1 MGFSVSY
8 AYEIIDRYSGKLAKI
23 RKETDRYRKALKKVS
38 KSSKKF
44 GDKMKGMQSDIATV
58 AGVIG
63 GGLLL
68 GKFNDFEQTM
78 NKLNAVTLA
87 SDEQMV
93 KLRETAKTL
102 GATTQF
108 SASQAAEAMV
118 FLGMAGLDTDKIL
131 KAIPDTLKLG
141 ASAGLDLASAADIAT
156 NVLAQMGFEVG
167 ELSRVNDV
175 LAIAQAK
182 ANFNVTELF
191 EAMRPSAVT
200 AKNLGISL
208 EELTA
213 VLGVMANAGEKGGI
227 AGTLFRNALT
237 KIAGASRS
245 QLGLYRKLGID
256 MKMFV
261 DETGKIKNFKGFVDK
276 LKDLQNQG
284 KLTIPI
290 LQKLFGERGFR
301 AMQVLIGA
309 GGAEIGKL
317 QTIFEASG
325 GAADKMANIM
335 MKGLPGVMKILA
347 STAEA
352 VNIAVFESGLDKF
365 LIGIFSALSGLLSWL
380 SKTHP
385 WILKTI
391 AVFGLLAVVIGPILM
406 AVGMFAIGIGAL
418 TTALAALAPVFAIIS
433 VMFGFISIPVLLVVG
448 AIALLVAGFIL
459 IRKNWSQVVD
469 VVGGTISEMILMLN
483 RAIGDM
489 AEFWWKVRGVV
500 GGTIAEMVL
509 MVENGI
515 ARITGFISK
524 VKGLFGGGS
533 VDMNIASENA
543 KATSGSINGSIQ
555 VSAGKGS
562 KIDRAGMET
571 SFGGNL
577 GMNMASAH

>member
-1 MGFSVSY
+1 MAFSVSY

-23 RKETDRYRKALKKVS
+23 RKETDKYRKASRKAGKAT
-38 KSSKKF
+38 KKF
-44 GDKMKGMQSDIATV
+44 GNKMKSMQSDIATV

-87 SDEQMV
+87 SDEQMS

-118 FLGMAGLDTDKIL
+118 FLGMAGLDTEKIL
-131 KAIPDTLKLG
+131 KAIPDTLQLG

-261 DETGKIKNFKGFVDK
+261 DETGKITNFKGFVDK

-325 GAADKMANIM
+325 GAADKMSNIM

-352 VNIAVFESGLDKF
+352 VNIAVFESGLDRF

-385 WILKTI
+385 WLLKII
-391 AVFGLLAVVIGPILM
+391 AGFGLFAVVLGPVLMILGFLAIAMGNMIILWGVIGPI
-406 AVGMFAIGIGAL
+406 VTAIGVAM
-418 TTALAALAPVFAIIS
+418 LAWVW
-433 VMFGFISIPVLLVVG
+433 PVLAVVA

-459 IRKNWSQVVD
+459 IRKHWNTIVD
-469 VVGGTISEMILMLN
+469 VVGGTINEMFLMIERGINKVTGVIN
-483 RAIGDM
+483 R
-489 AEFWWKVRGVV
+489 
-500 GGTIAEMVL
+500 
-509 MVENGI
+509 
-515 ARITGFISK
+515 
-524 VKGLFGGGS
+524 VKGLFGMGS
-533 VDMNIASENA
+533 TDLNIASENA
-543 KATSGSINGSIQ
+543 KATSGTMNGSIQ

-562 KIDRAGMET
+562 KVDRAGMET

-577 GMNMASAH
+577 GFNMASAH

>member
-1 MGFSVSY
+1 MAFSVSY

-23 RKETDRYRKALKKVS
+23 RKETDRYRKASRKAGEAT
-38 KSSKKF
+38 KKF
-44 GDKMKGMQSDIATV
+44 GGKMMNMQSTVGSV
-58 AGVIG
+58 AGLVG
-63 GGLLL
+63 GGMLL

-87 SDEQMV
+87 SDDQMS

-118 FLGMAGLDTDKIL
+118 YLGMAGLDTDKIL
-131 KAIPDTLKLG
+131 KAIPNTLKLG
-141 ASAGLDLASAADIAT
+141 ASAGLDLASSADIST

-200 AKNLGISL
+200 AKNLGIGL

-213 VLGVMANAGEKGGI
+213 VMGVMANAGEKGGI

-237 KIAGASRS
+237 EIAGASKS
-245 QLGLYRKLGID
+245 QLGLYKKLGVD

-261 DETGKIKNFKGFVDK
+261 DETGKIKNLKGFVDK
-276 LKDLQNQG
+276 LKDLQEKG
-284 KLTIPI
+284 KMTVPI

-309 GGAEIGKL
+309 GGKEIGKL
-317 QTIFEASG
+317 QTVFEASG
-325 GAADKMANIM
+325 GAADKMSNIM

-365 LIGIFSALSGLLSWL
+365 LIGIFTAMSSLLSWL

-391 AVFGLLAVVIGPILM
+391 AAFGLIAVVIGPLLM
-406 AVGMFAIGIGAL
+406 AVGMMAVGIGAL
-418 TTALAALAPVFAIIS
+418 TTALAALAPVFGIIAGL
-433 VMFGFISIPVLLVVG
+433 FGFISIPMLLVVG

-459 IRKNWSQVVD
+459 IRKNWTQVVD
-469 VVGGTISEMILMLN
+469 VVGGTINEMFLN
-483 RAIGDM
+483 IESGIKKVTGAID
-489 AEFWWKVRGVV
+489 
-500 GGTIAEMVL
+500 
-509 MVENGI
+509 
-515 ARITGFISK
+515 K
-524 VKGLFGGGS
+524 VKGFFGMGS
-533 VDMNIASENA
+533 SDLNIAADNA

-562 KIDRAGMET
+562 KVDRAEMGT

-577 GMNMASAH
+577 GLNMAGAN